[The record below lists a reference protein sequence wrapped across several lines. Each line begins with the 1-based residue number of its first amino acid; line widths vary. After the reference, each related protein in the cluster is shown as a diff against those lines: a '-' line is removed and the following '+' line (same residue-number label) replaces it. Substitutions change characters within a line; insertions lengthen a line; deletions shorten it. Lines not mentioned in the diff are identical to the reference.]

1 MRLKQAILPVMDRD
15 ALKAAVD
22 ELEIEDVDRRS
33 VEEMRAQLS
42 RACSWPAGWTL
53 PVIIPGRITNFAGG
67 SKSST
72 HSNTIAGCASL
83 MGILPSDHRPR

>member
-1 MRLKQAILPVMDRD
+1 MRADGMRLKQAILPVMDRD

-42 RACSWPAGWTL
+42 RACSWPA
-53 PVIIPGRITNFAGG
+53 V
-67 SKSST
+67 
-72 HSNTIAGCASL
+72 
-83 MGILPSDHRPR
+83 